1 MILPKIENPEKG
13 MLVYNPLLEQFGIIN
28 AAPAGVPKH
37 LIIFGWIAI
46 QATPNGANTL
56 IKAIWRDTGN
66 TRFKE
71 KEIFGDGSKTE
82 CYYTVEGDYLFKE
95 EALSE
100 NLTLVTEDDIKE
112 TINYYKN
119 KKDDENRLQ
128 TKETVVYRG
137 SRQGTARTCYTG
149 SQAQFRGRCSC
160 NTARSY

>member
-13 MLVYNPLLEQFGIIN
+13 MLVYFPLLKQFGILN
-28 AAPAGVPKH
+28 EASVGVLEH

-46 QATPNGANTL
+46 QATPDGENTL
-56 IKAIWRDTGN
+56 IKTIWRDTGL
-66 TRFKE
+66 RE
-71 KEIFGDGSKTE
+71 KEMYSGDGCNTE
-82 CYYTVEGDYLFKE
+82 CYYTVEGDYLFEE